1 MIRIDGSEKVYLGSL
16 KTEEEAHQ
24 VYVKKYTEISGD
36 FNRYSKE
43 NLNYW
48 NINKEVNKWYFHK
61 SWAKLFKK

>member
-1 MIRIDGSEKVYLGSL
+1 MIRIDRSEKVYLGTF

-43 NLNYW
+43 N
-48 NINKEVNKWYFHK
+48 
-61 SWAKLFKK
+61 